1 MARWTAKEMVL
12 NIASTKEAILFLEAL
27 QKQIKIVDIIADYY
41 PGKITI
47 RFEGVKEKLMD
58 ALEITKN
65 LHQMIYA
72 MLYPNNSNYYEYNI
86 TQLSKMTGKTFPI
99 QILLNV
105 LEFQGYK
112 AFKEEEAFFSTI
124 DYDKLINVITLIDQT
139 LTNMPYEVST
149 SSLRDVIAT
158 IAVAQGITNEEA
170 ISKAR
175 KIKIVEEDDLQRLK
189 LSIAPDQALEK
200 SLKLNVITEKN

>member
-112 AFKEEEAFFSTI
+112 AFKEEEAFLSTI